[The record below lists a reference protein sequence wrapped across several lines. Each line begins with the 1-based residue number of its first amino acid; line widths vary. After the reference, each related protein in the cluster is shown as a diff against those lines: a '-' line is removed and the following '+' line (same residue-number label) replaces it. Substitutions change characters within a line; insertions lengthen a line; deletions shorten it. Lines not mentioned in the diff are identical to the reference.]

1 MTSSL
6 YRSSSKWYDSCGQ
19 GRNGS
24 RERWMFALKKKKAF
38 SFFII
43 IILIWKYAMPNINLI
58 FEYSIIDKIRFDWK
72 MYRPPPTT
80 CCPPSKHT
88 PTYTFII
95 SLPQKQQLLSK
106 FIDQL
111 CNRSWYLFY
120 SPLLY
125 AIHDLELALFWNL
138 VIHLLYNSSKFSKS
152 TA

>member
-1 MTSSL
+1 
-6 YRSSSKWYDSCGQ
+6 
-19 GRNGS
+19 
-24 RERWMFALKKKKAF
+24 MFALKKKKGF

-72 MYRPPPTT
+72 MYQPPPTT
-80 CCPPSKHT
+80 RWPPSLPPAPPLNTH
-88 PTYTFII
+88 TYTFII
-95 SLPQKQQLLSK
+95 SLPQKQKLLSK

-120 SPLLY
+120 SPLVY
-125 AIHDLELALFWNL
+125 ATHDLELALFWNL
-138 VIHLLYNSSKFSKS
+138 VINLLYNFSKFCKS

>member
-1 MTSSL
+1 
-6 YRSSSKWYDSCGQ
+6 
-19 GRNGS
+19 
-24 RERWMFALKKKKAF
+24 MFALKKKKGF

-72 MYRPPPTT
+72 MYQPPPTIRW
-80 CCPPSKHT
+80 PPSLPPAPPLNTH
-88 PTYTFII
+88 TYTFII
-95 SLPQKQQLLSK
+95 SLPQKQKLLSK

-120 SPLLY
+120 SPLVY
-125 AIHDLELALFWNL
+125 ATHDLELALFWNL
-138 VIHLLYNSSKFSKS
+138 VINLLYNFSKFCKS